1 MPFSGLEPLALPH
14 RHPPLTSSSRHD
26 LEHPCH
32 DCSSFLR
39 SPYPCLFN
47 QGASSF
53 LAPSHVQ
60 SPCSKKCAFSQSLS
74 FAKCSQVQMSFDRLQ
89 TSSCRHLSSNSQA
102 HHLFPKYASTVTLL
116 ALSPQFLVCPSQFC
130 APLLFNQAF
139 ALSHQFYLFLVSS
152 LQRNFFPHFAFKAD
166 NALLQIYSV
175 GLHRHTFP
183 PLDECTSWKSPFLP
197 PKKFC

>member
-14 RHPPLTSSSRHD
+14 RHPPLTSSSRHN

-53 LAPSHVQ
+53 LALSLVQ
-60 SPCSKKCAFSQSLS
+60 SPCSKKSAFSQSLS
-74 FAKCSQVQMSFDRLQ
+74 FAKCSLVQMSFDRLQ
-89 TSSCRHLSSNSQA
+89 TSSYRHFSSNFQT

-116 ALSPQFLVCPSQFC
+116 ALSPQFLACSSQFC

-139 ALSHQFYLFLVSS
+139 AYPISFISFLCLPYRRIFS
-152 LQRNFFPHFAFKAD
+152 P
-166 NALLQIYSV
+166 I
-175 GLHRHTFP
+175 LH
-183 PLDECTSWKSPFLP
+183 
-197 PKKFC
+197 